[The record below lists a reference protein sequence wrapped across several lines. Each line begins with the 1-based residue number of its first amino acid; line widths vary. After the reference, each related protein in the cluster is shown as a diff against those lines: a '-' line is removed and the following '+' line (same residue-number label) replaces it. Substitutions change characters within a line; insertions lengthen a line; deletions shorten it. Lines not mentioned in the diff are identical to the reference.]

1 MKIKIADIAV
11 QMNNRYPYIES
22 VARNFVYEGEA
33 DMTVELTAAELDA
46 VRGEYTE
53 GLDDG
58 YIEAVELYRKI
69 ANKLY
74 GFDAFLMHGVA
85 IYYDGYAYIVTAKSG
100 VGKSTHAGLWLQ
112 SFGERAHIINGDKP
126 IIRKIGDKFY
136 AAGTPWCGKENLAVN
151 EMIPVRAVAFIERAE
166 KNSAEKISADDA
178 INGMIGQTY
187 MPKESVSAL
196 KTLLLFGEFFD
207 TTSFYRLYCNMSPE
221 AAAVAKSVL
230 VDGAQN
236 E

>member
-1 MKIKIADIAV
+1 
-11 QMNNRYPYIES
+11 
-22 VARNFVYEGEA
+22 
-33 DMTVELTAAELDA
+33 
-46 VRGEYTE
+46 
-53 GLDDG
+53 
-58 YIEAVELYRKI
+58 
-69 ANKLY
+69 
-74 GFDAFLMHGVA
+74 MHGVA

-136 AAGTPWCGKENLAVN
+136 AAGTPWCGKENLATN
-151 EMIPVRAVAFIERAE
+151 EMIPVKAVAFIERAE

-178 INGMIGQTY
+178 VNGMIGQTY
-187 MPKESVSAL
+187 MPKKREAAL
-196 KTLLLFGEFFD
+196 KTLSLFSEFFD
-207 TTSFYRLYCNMSPE
+207 TTSFYRLFCNMSTE